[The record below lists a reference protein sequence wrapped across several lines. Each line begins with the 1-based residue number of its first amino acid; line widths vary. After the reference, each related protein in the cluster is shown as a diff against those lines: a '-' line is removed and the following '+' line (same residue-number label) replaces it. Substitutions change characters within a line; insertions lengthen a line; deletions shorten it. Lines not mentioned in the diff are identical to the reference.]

1 MSLSIGNRLF
11 WCEATLQIQ
20 VLETLLIAAC
30 FAVSLPPAG
39 RFCSRLFKSRPWYG
53 RCFELMKDISENIL
67 GITASDQMVEKGMGQ
82 MIPILCQH
90 FIGGFLCAPAV
101 FGLGVSRDVAYAL
114 ARHGALCELGWEIQD
129 TVERLWERHTHPE
142 GRQLQPNA
150 MLQFLFYHHAM
161 QWTLIIP
168 MNLYYS
174 QLSGYHELIFML
186 EGAAGLAGTAMFYGY
201 TCDTSKRSE
210 LRQLVILNAFNFIVM
225 VYTRFIHYWW
235 SVYKCLSF
243 FYANAAV
250 VELALGSITG
260 LFLMPFVAISVIPD
274 QWRKLCKFTTLY
286 LEPQKT
292 VPEPLPVLL
301 SASSVAVSESM
312 KQHVE

>member
-1 MSLSIGNRLF
+1 MFWSIANRLL
-11 WCEATLQIQ
+11 WCEPTLQIQ
-20 VLETLLIAAC
+20 LLETLLIAAC
-30 FAVSLPPAG
+30 FAVSFPPAASACG
-39 RFCSRLFKSRPWYG
+39 RFFRSKPWYG
-53 RCFELMKDISENIL
+53 YCFDLMKDITEKML
-67 GITASDQMVEKGMGQ
+67 GITASDQMVEKIMGQ

-90 FIGGFLCAPAV
+90 FTGGFLCAPAV
-101 FGLGVSRDVAYAL
+101 FGLGVRRDVAYAL

-142 GRQLQPNA
+142 GKKLQPSA
-150 MLQFLFYHHAM
+150 MFKVLFYHHAM
-161 QWTLIIP
+161 QWALVIP

-186 EGAAGLAGTAMFYGY
+186 EGAAGLAGVAMFYGY

-210 LRQLVILNAFNFIVM
+210 LRQLVICNALNLMVM
-225 VYTRFIHYWW
+225 VYARFIHYWW

-243 FYANAAV
+243 FYADAAL

-260 LFLMPFVAISVIPD
+260 LFLMPYVAVIFIPD
-274 QWRKLCKFTTLY
+274 QWRKLCKFTALY
-286 LEPQKT
+286 LEQQKP
-292 VPEPLPVLL
+292 VPERLPVLL
-301 SASSVAVSESM
+301 SASSGAVNKSM